1 MRPLFLLLRFQR
13 VEQNTLY
20 DKTFEL
26 DRNSS
31 LIAVKHCIRD
41 AS

>member
-13 VEQNTLY
+13 VEQYTLY

-26 DRNSS
+26 DQICSIRRLERNQ
-31 LIAVKHCIRD
+31 
-41 AS
+41 

>member
-26 DRNSS
+26 NHLPALLR
-31 LIAVKHCIRD
+31 K
-41 AS
+41 